1 MPLGLCLESRDRK
14 DIFLRS
20 EISTGLDASY
30 WFKIFRCKL
39 FLSHLG
45 LFYPLDYPLVSKA
58 VGGNV
63 GCHSLKVFLTE
74 VMAIFVLIF
83 Y

>member
-1 MPLGLCLESRDRK
+1 MQV
-14 DIFLRS
+14 
-20 EISTGLDASY
+20 TGLKFFGAN
-30 WFKIFRCKL
+30 F
-39 FLSHLG
+39 FLGHLG